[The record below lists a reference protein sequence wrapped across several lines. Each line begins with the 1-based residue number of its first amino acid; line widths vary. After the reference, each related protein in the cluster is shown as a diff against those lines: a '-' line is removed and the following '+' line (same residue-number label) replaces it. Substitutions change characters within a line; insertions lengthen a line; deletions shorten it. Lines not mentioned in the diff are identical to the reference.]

1 MTDGEKKT
9 NRITCGELCKVAA
22 IIGSL
27 VAVFVSA
34 MVWSNIA
41 QGAENPI
48 QILND
53 NLEQP
58 EQVEQE
64 VEVFRGSSSYRVAPV
79 EQVETPA
86 VDPARQWFNAYDAW
100 RARVI
105 YRKLHPR
112 P

>member
-1 MTDGEKKT
+1 MTEGEKKT

-22 IIGSL
+22 IIGGL
-27 VAVFVSA
+27 VAVFISA
-34 MVWSNIA
+34 MVWSNVA
-41 QGAENPI
+41 QGVENPI

-64 VEVFRGSSSYRVAPV
+64 VEVFRGGTDWQVAPV
-79 EQVETPA
+79 EIETP
-86 VDPARQWFNAYDAW
+86 VVTPARQWFNSYDAW
-100 RARVI
+100 RARTV
-105 YRKLHPR
+105 YRRLHPR